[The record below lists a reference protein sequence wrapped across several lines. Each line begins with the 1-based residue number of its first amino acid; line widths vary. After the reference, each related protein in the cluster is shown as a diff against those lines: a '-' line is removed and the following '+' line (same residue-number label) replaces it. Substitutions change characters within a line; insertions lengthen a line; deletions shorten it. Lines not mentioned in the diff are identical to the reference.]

1 MSTPK
6 SSFYLI
12 IWLCIP
18 IITLTVSQVSAVG
31 KTDKIAVYPFKN
43 LFYSICI
50 CAPIREAICISV
62 GAVPE
67 RAVKIWTDEQM

>member
-1 MSTPK
+1 MSALK
-6 SSFYLI
+6 FSFYLI

-18 IITLTVSQVSAVG
+18 IITLTISQVSTVG
-31 KTDKIAVYPFKN
+31 KTDKIPVDSLKN

-50 CAPIREAICISV
+50 APIREAICICV

-67 RAVKIWTDEQM
+67 RTVKIWTDEQM